1 MIEKL
6 NKKKVEYFLVNF
18 AGKDSLLSEFFQKN
32 DSFIFF
38 EGKQFGDPSAI
49 D

>member
-18 AGKDSLLSEFFQKN
+18 TGKDSSLSEFLQKN

-38 EGKQFGDPSAI
+38 EGKQFGDPSTI